1 MIAALHAKNFVTAL
15 QETDVSE
22 YLIPIENAE
31 GLITEGIVSN
41 NFLSVA
47 SYSYGLQQI
56 YKSRG
61 IVIYIAQHFYYYIF
75 NSQARMLQLELTV
88 HSYFSCNTLE
98 LCL

>member
-41 NFLSVA
+41 NFLSV
-47 SYSYGLQQI
+47 
-56 YKSRG
+56 
-61 IVIYIAQHFYYYIF
+61 
-75 NSQARMLQLELTV
+75 
-88 HSYFSCNTLE
+88 C
-98 LCL
+98 